1 MCNQFP
7 SVYLSSEARVY
18 LQKLPTQFEQYKI
31 ILDVLN
37 RRVSDLSLK
46 EAVNRI
52 KPTAIFKK

>member
-1 MCNQFP
+1 VYS

-18 LQKLPTQFEQYKI
+18 LQKLPEQFEQYKI

-37 RRVSDLSLK
+37 RRVSDLSLE